1 MDFSIVIPI
10 YNSSRYLPKTLK
22 RIFNACQGFD
32 YQVILVDD
40 CSDEDDIK
48 SIRQI
53 AATNSNVMLHEKKQK
68 SNAAVSRNLGTKL
81 AQSEI
86 VFFLDSDD
94 YFTTNYIIRR
104 MKKHE
109 DRHIDIIFGNYAEVS
124 GDSVRDFN
132 FHYKS
137 GSSGE
142 DFLFWK
148 WAIFGHPPSA
158 CVKKRSP
165 LFISRVSQQ
174 TSGLGFSG
182 QRHQFGR
189 ASGA

>member
-1 MDFSIVIPI
+1 M
-10 YNSSRYLPKTLK
+10 RKTEEQ
-22 RIFNACQGFD
+22 CGG
-32 YQVILVDD
+32 
-40 CSDEDDIK
+40 
-48 SIRQI
+48 I
-53 AATNSNVMLHEKKQK
+53 AQLRHQ
-68 SNAAVSRNLGTKL
+68 L

-109 DRHIDIIFGNYAEVS
+109 DRQIDIIFGNYAEVS

-142 DFLFWK
+142 DFLFLEMGDIRSSTISMRKKAIAAFYFPSFSISIRIGAFWSTPPIWARK
-148 WAIFGHPPSA
+148 WRMTPAAG
-158 CVKKRSP
+158 C
-165 LFISRVSQQ
+165 
-174 TSGLGFSG
+174 FSTW
-182 QRHQFGR
+182 
-189 ASGA
+189 GATGA

>member
-10 YNSSRYLPKTLK
+10 YNSARYLPKTLK

-48 SIRQI
+48 YIRQI

-104 MKKHE
+104 MNKHE

-142 DFLFWK
+142 DFLFLEMGDIRSSTISIRK
-148 WAIFGHPPSA
+148 
-158 CVKKRSP
+158 KKRSP
-165 LFISRVSQQ
+165 LFISRVPQ
-174 TSGLGFSG
+174 
-182 QRHQFGR
+182 
-189 ASGA
+189 